1 MSRLRKA
8 DELLQDSEV
17 PADSKQVDL
26 EDDGASKRSIYSN
39 SLTRRLL
46 KFGVEEEGVH
56 PIPVEERNDTKLFNV
71 FTIWWA
77 MSIGII
83 P

>member
-1 MSRLRKA
+1 MSQLHKA
-8 DELLQDSEV
+8 GDLQPECEV
-17 PADSKQVDL
+17 PADSKHDL
-26 EDDGASKRSIYSN
+26 EEDGASKRSIYSN

-56 PIPVEERNDTKLFNV
+56 PIPAEERTDTKLFNV